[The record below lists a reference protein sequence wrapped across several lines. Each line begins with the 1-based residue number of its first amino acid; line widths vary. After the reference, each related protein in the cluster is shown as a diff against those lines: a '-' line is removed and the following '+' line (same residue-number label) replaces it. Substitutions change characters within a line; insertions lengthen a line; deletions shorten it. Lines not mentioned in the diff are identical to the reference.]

1 MQQVQCG
8 ILVNVIE
15 GQSARQEKKFL
26 KFSLNILD
34 LMTNLCLSGC
44 LSHGL
49 VVDFFKQRSG
59 ISNLIN
65 NRVFLKVVPSPTHF
79 WFLFNFVA
87 SFLLLS
93 IRSKKIW
100 SNNKIHYEIVELCY
114 DLHLMQLCWQS
125 SFGCL
130 SQDLHWESHLGPKSF

>member
-1 MQQVQCG
+1 VQQVQCG

-93 IRSKKIW
+93 IRSKKI
-100 SNNKIHYEIVELCY
+100 
-114 DLHLMQLCWQS
+114 
-125 SFGCL
+125 
-130 SQDLHWESHLGPKSF
+130 

>member
-8 ILVNVIE
+8 NPVNVIE
-15 GQSARQEKKFL
+15 GQSAWQENFFL

-34 LMTNLCLSGC
+34 LMTNLYLLGI
-44 LSHGL
+44 HGL
-49 VVDFFKQRSG
+49 MVDFFKQRSG

-65 NRVFLKVVPSPTHF
+65 NRVFLKVVLSPTHF

>member
-1 MQQVQCG
+1 VQQVQCG
-8 ILVNVIE
+8 IPINVTK
-15 GQSARQEKKFL
+15 GQSACQEKNFL

-34 LMTNLCLSGC
+34 LMTNLCLSGI
-44 LSHGL
+44 HGL

-93 IRSKKIW
+93 IRSNFFL

>member
-1 MQQVQCG
+1 VQQVQCG
-8 ILVNVIE
+8 DPVNVIE
-15 GQSARQEKKFL
+15 GQNAWQENFFL

-34 LMTNLCLSGC
+34 LMTNLYLLGI
-44 LSHGL
+44 HGL
-49 VVDFFKQRSG
+49 MVDFFKQRSG

-65 NRVFLKVVPSPTHF
+65 NRVFLKVVLNPTHF

-125 SFGCL
+125 SFGYL